1 MRLEVEKLWFLC
13 DLEMD
18 KWLLDADDSA
28 RDASEI
34 AHIASGQME
43 SILAW
48 PGKVGSTLS
57 CRKVDGWREGT
68 VRSRHRRAASGY
80 YYLTRQTLITM
91 VSRSC

>member
-1 MRLEVEKLWFLC
+1 MAF
-13 DLEMD
+13 
-18 KWLLDADDSA
+18 DADDSA

-57 CRKVDGWREGT
+57 CRKVDGWRRELYG
-68 VRSRHRRAASGY
+68 VEIEELHLG
-80 YYLTRQTLITM
+80 III
-91 VSRSC
+91 